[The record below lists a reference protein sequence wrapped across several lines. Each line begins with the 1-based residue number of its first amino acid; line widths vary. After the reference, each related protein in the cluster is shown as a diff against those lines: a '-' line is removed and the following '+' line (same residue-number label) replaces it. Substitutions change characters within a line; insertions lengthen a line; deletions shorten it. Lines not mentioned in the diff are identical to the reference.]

1 MIPTSPLVSC
11 QDMSTD
17 LAWTIRYFD
26 LDLGSQVGDSK
37 MKGQLEFIPGS
48 RKLSLVVVAAVF
60 CRRAG
65 CRLGKCLASKMFHY
79 AVPITDSPVPSFLKG
94 LQLPPQAGLFHLV
107 TCITT

>member
-1 MIPTSPLVSC
+1 MFSVGGMISTSPLVSC

-48 RKLSLVVVAAVF
+48 RKLSLVVAAAVF

-65 CRLGKCLASKMFHY
+65 CHLGGCSCLEMVYPAS
-79 AVPITDSPVPSFLKG
+79 
-94 LQLPPQAGLFHLV
+94 
-107 TCITT
+107 

>member
-1 MIPTSPLVSC
+1 MDRCHFCLVTQYLNFLLIPEESLIRYVLGGRYDFHLTTC
-11 QDMSTD
+11 QLPGHEHD

-48 RKLSLVVVAAVF
+48 RKLSLVVAAAVF

-65 CRLGKCLASKMFHY
+65 CHLGGCSCLEMVYPAS
-79 AVPITDSPVPSFLKG
+79 
-94 LQLPPQAGLFHLV
+94 
-107 TCITT
+107 